1 LAPTREDPSAL
12 LVAAPMALEARL
24 VSAPGL
30 RVRRTGVGRRRAHAA
45 GVAIHR
51 DGPPALL
58 VVIGFAGGLEPG
70 ARAGEVV
77 VAGELCGRAG
87 ERVRCPAADLLGRV
101 LAARGIGARG
111 GAVASVVR
119 PVLGSGRSELR
130 GQTGAV
136 AADMESLWL
145 VEAAAAPAFGV
156 VRVIVDA
163 PRSGAWA
170 AWASPA
176 RFLAAC
182 RALRSVAG
190 ALGEWALA
198 EPSYRV
204 ADALGFASSQRAER
218 ERAPRPDVG

>member
-1 LAPTREDPSAL
+1 LAPARKDPPAL
-12 LVAAPMALEARL
+12 LVAAPMVLEARL

-30 RVRRTGVGRRRAHAA
+30 CVRRIGIGRRRAHAA
-45 GVAIHR
+45 GVAIRR

-58 VVIGFAGGLEPG
+58 VVIGLAGGLEPG

-77 VAGELCGRAG
+77 VAGELRGRAG
-87 ERVRCPAADLLGRV
+87 ERVECPAADLLAGV
-101 LAARGIGARG
+101 LAARGIGVRK
-111 GAVASVVR
+111 GAVASVGR
-119 PVLGSGRSELR
+119 PVLGSARSELR
-130 GQTGAV
+130 LQTGAV

-145 VEAAAAPAFGV
+145 VEAAGAPAFGV
-156 VRVIVDA
+156 VRVIADA
-163 PRSGAWA
+163 PRSGAWVP
-170 AWASPA
+170 WQSPA

-182 RALRSVAG
+182 RILRRVAG

-218 ERAPRPDVG
+218 GRAPRPDVG